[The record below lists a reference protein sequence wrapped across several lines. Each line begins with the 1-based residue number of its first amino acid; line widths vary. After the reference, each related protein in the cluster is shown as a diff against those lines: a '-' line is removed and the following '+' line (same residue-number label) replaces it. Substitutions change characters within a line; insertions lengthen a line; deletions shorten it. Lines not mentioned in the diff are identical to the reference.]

1 MGPPRFWMDSFVG
14 LDFCS
19 VPLPA
24 EGCSRLYCHSFIG
37 YYRLLVVKSS
47 ILHLLVVV
55 VALSVLHHLRRSV
68 TQRAEELILGAPVG
82 DRTPRLVAFVVLIN

>member
-1 MGPPRFWMDSFVG
+1 M
-14 LDFCS
+14 
-19 VPLPA
+19 
-24 EGCSRLYCHSFIG
+24 
-37 YYRLLVVKSS
+37 KSS

-82 DRTPRLVAFVVLIN
+82 DTTPASRLVGFVVLINFKFPFLHNYKKSSINTQ